1 MVGSTGYPRQSVSGG
16 QGCPFSHCV
25 PINFFLFQL
34 FSPVYTLFLVFS
46 LFSPLPLSFSVPL
59 GSPSLLVGKQKPNL
73 PGVPRHRDQGAGPDT
88 WRPTRREVAP
98 ETRDKPRSPTRS
110 PAQPAPPPY
119 LFLPP
124 SHTSSLEKSSAL
136 PLALATGPQARSLAR
151 VLTDQAP
158 PLWASLEGH
167 SPGEVNKPRLSHCPP
182 SQAIPLYISR
192 SSYVTPFYIDA
203 P

>member
-1 MVGSTGYPRQSVSGG
+1 MEGSTGYPRQSVPGG
-16 QGCPFSHCV
+16 QGCPFSPCV

-34 FSPVYTLFLVFS
+34 FSLVHTLFLVFS
-46 LFSPLPLSFSVPL
+46 LFPPLPLSFSVPL

-73 PGVPRHRDQGAGPDT
+73 GSRGTGTKGPGRTPGALA
-88 WRPTRREVAP
+88 RREVAP

-136 PLALATGPQARSLAR
+136 PLALATGPQPRSLAR

-158 PLWASLEGH
+158 PFWAALEGH
-167 SPGEVNKPRLSHCPP
+167 SPGVVNKPRLSHCPP

-192 SSYVTPFYIDA
+192 SSYVTPFFIDA